1 MLFFNMPEDI
11 IVITSFFLSIF
22 FPKYSIKFLNIL
34 ISIKIYSIQ
43 KWWRMIYFIFLSQMT
58 DSDEYFGWLFRM
70 TVSDDFSRWL
80 FQMTISDD
88 YSRCLFQMTFSDDC
102 SGWLFLIQ
110 RLIQILATNLYFHGR
125 FLFQPIIRLIGPT
138 TDSFLN
144 DGFLLQNYGPD
155 PPDRNFT
162 LEAPPGDCL
171 CKDLP
176 RYCKRNAS
184 QMFLENFKT
193 LSVYLWTTLL
203 CRLNFNKFFYIQTS
217 PLQKYCGFEK
227 PRKVKATFYLFFHR
241 KTTNTKYLLHIFFK
255 KFWKLLFFSV
265 SNMFLSEYI

>member
-1 MLFFNMPEDI
+1 
-11 IVITSFFLSIF
+11 
-22 FPKYSIKFLNIL
+22 
-34 ISIKIYSIQ
+34 
-43 KWWRMIYFIFLSQMT
+43 MT
-58 DSDEYFGWLFRM
+58 VPDDYFGWLFQM
-70 TVSDDFSRWL
+70 PISDDFSRWL
-80 FQMTISDD
+80 FGVTVPDS
-88 YSRCLFQMTFSDDC
+88 
-102 SGWLFLIQ
+102 
-110 RLIQILATNLYFHGR
+110 
-125 FLFQPIIRLIGPT
+125 T
-138 TDSFLN
+138 TDSNFSDQFEFLRPIPISTN
-144 DGFLLQNYGPD
+144 HSTDWSHDWFVFERRLPAAELWPRS

-241 KTTNTKYLLHIFFK
+241 KTTNTKYLLHIFYK
-255 KFWKLLFFSV
+255 KFWKLLFFPCQICFVRIYIRGPVDGCGCCHKKYDYWLSNKSV
-265 SNMFLSEYI
+265 VSRKSGRGFPATVCNFTKTRTPYKCFPVNWQNFAE

>member
-1 MLFFNMPEDI
+1 M
-11 IVITSFFLSIF
+11 
-22 FPKYSIKFLNIL
+22 NIL
-34 ISIKIYSIQ
+34 DDCFRWLFQ
-43 KWWRMIYFIFLSQMT
+43 MIFPDDCSR
-58 DSDEYFGWLFRM
+58 WLFRM
-70 TVSDDFSRWL
+70 TIPDAYFRWL
-80 FQMTISDD
+80 FQMTVP
-88 YSRCLFQMTFSDDC
+88 
-102 SGWLFLIQ
+102 GWLFVIQ
-110 RLIQILATNLYFHGR
+110 GLIQILATNLYFHGR

-144 DGFLLQNYGPD
+144 GGFLLQNYGPD

-193 LSVYLWTTLL
+193 LSVCLWTTLL
-203 CRLNFNKFFYIQTS
+203 CRLNFNKLFYIQTS
-217 PLQKYCGFEK
+217 PLQKYCCFEK

-265 SNMFLSEYI
+265 SNMFCQNIYKRSSWRMRMLS